1 VRDGETEKGCQ
12 KLLYSRKLLMTMRL
26 TITVSQISAFTDA
39 CIGPVPEDSFSNG
52 QPKELFLL
60 TVRAVTDMGLQ
71 IL

>member
-1 VRDGETEKGCQ
+1 
-12 KLLYSRKLLMTMRL
+12 MTMRL